1 MSRVSDMHEVDGL
14 AHILLLALV
23 AGHQV
28 HTVLR
33 FASKCVSNSVTE
45 ASEVTLEPVT
55 LLQLG
60 AEQAVSPTAT
70 MLVPKT
76 PRRGPVT
83 GVIIWEFPQAGPYQ
97 DLFEVSVAD
106 RWWVR

>member
-1 MSRVSDMHEVDGL
+1 MTRVPDMHEV

-60 AEQAVSPTAT
+60 TEQAMSPTST
-70 MLVPKT
+70 MLLPKT
-76 PRRGPVT
+76 SRRGLFT
-83 GVIIWEFPQAGPYQ
+83 GVKVFASYY
-97 DLFEVSVAD
+97 LL
-106 RWWVR
+106 